1 MKHPESISIFDIETA
16 PDLEAVARL
25 SPPFDP
31 AAVKVSHIKD
41 PARAQA
47 KVEREERKYWQAIHR
62 KAALNPAT
70 ARIVAI
76 GVHHSGGHPL
86 VLAGTEAELL
96 RSFWREFRTSPAWAF
111 WSGNNGRGAFDP
123 RFLIVRSWV
132 NRVPIPPAAFA
143 AKGSPGKLSP
153 GAWIDLAPRFLI
165 GAESG
170 STCSANRAARTL
182 GVIGRDLGWTTIRDK
197 DELERRGVTG
207 ANFHECWEDPLRN
220 ALAREYLRND
230 LAIERAIA
238 DVLFGKE
245 VAA

>member
-1 MKHPESISIFDIETA
+1 M
-16 PDLEAVARL
+16 

-70 ARIVAI
+70 VRIVAI

-96 RSFWREFRTSPAWAF
+96 RSFWREFRMSPAWAF